1 MVEILLVAQGE
12 KGWKKLSDRTQNETW
27 LKCELYYAGGCAV
40 QTKSACDACK
50 EKVWMNHPDYQ
61 KKFE

>member
-1 MVEILLVAQGE
+1 MS
-12 KGWKKLSDRTQNETW
+12 KMTQKETW
-27 LKCELYYAGGCAV
+27 LKCELYYTGGCAV

-61 KKFE
+61 KKNRIIPEVVFVASI